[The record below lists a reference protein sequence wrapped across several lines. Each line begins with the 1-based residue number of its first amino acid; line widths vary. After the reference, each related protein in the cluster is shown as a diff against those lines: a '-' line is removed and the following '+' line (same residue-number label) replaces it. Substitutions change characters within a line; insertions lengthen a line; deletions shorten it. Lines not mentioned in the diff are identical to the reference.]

1 MTSRR
6 LLRRVALAT
15 LAVLILPPAG
25 YVAWDRWVDN
35 FGTLEPGRVYRSGQ
49 MSAGTLAAT
58 IRGRKVRTVL
68 NLRGPNPASAWYR
81 AERAATTGAGA
92 TQIDLSISSCEWM
105 SRVQLRA
112 LVRVLDGC
120 GYPLLVHCQWGSE
133 RTGWASAVATL
144 LRPGATLDDARRQ
157 FSLGYLF
164 VRVGD
169 GKVMAE
175 HLDQYAGWLGARGW
189 SHTPARFRLW
199 VGQGYRPGTPGR
211 EQWPY
216 DPYPLVVVTRPE
228 AEVVPGGAVAG
239 APAKGVVR

>member
-1 MTSRR
+1 MPTRR
-6 LLRRVALAT
+6 VLRRFALAA
-15 LAVLILPPAG
+15 LAALLLPPAG
-25 YVAWDRWVDN
+25 YFAWDRWVDN
-35 FGTLEPGRVYRSGQ
+35 FGAPEPGRVYRSGQ

-58 IRGRKVRTVL
+58 VRARQVRTVL
-68 NLRGPNPASAWYR
+68 NLRGPNPAQAWYR
-81 AERAATTGAGA
+81 DERAAATGAGA
-92 TQIDLSISSCEWM
+92 TQIDISMSSCEWM

-120 GYPLLVHCQWGSE
+120 EYPLLVHCQWGSE

-164 VRVGD
+164 VRAGN

-175 HLDQYAGWLGARGW
+175 HLDQYEGWLKGRGW
-189 SHTPARFRLW
+189 AHTPGRFRLW
-199 VGQGYRPGTPGR
+199 VAEGYRPGTPGR

-216 DPYPLVVVTRPE
+216 DPYPLVVITRPGG
-228 AEVVPGGAVAG
+228 PGAVAG
-239 APAKGVVR
+239 APVKGVVR